1 MTTILT
7 PSHHPQLHS
16 PPVDDAL
23 LHHLILPTYKTLLQ
37 RKQTLNQ
44 IDHVSIVAM
53 GRLTIV
59 LAGAPEADRLDWS
72 TPNLLQTFQ
81 DSIAAFALLP
91 QQAKHAPPLSTASQ
105 DKSMLDMP
113 VWRSLS
119 LQRIHVPTG
128 FSQQHDLNIVNN
140 FPASADFLTT
150 AGISFEAASQGLS
163 QEDAAGHE
171 SRLLD
176 EWYEHS
182 LALHDDLVSSQLVPR
197 ESQDQHGGGSYG
209 DQPSPAGGTDYSK
222 SVSFTTSDEGDTTT
236 NLTADDD
243 ATIIVRTPLQPGR
256 QRGGARRAADHLS
269 DLEDIPPA
277 RYLESI
283 QPQTMTVTLIAGIIS
298 IAAPRTVET
307 RFGTTKTLIE
317 VLIGDET
324 KSGFSVTFWLSAAE
338 CGDSG
343 PGSGGPLAGLRA
355 QDVVL
360 MRNVA
365 LNVFRGKVYGG
376 SLPRG
381 MTGVYLLHR
390 GRRLDAGDDGGHY
403 SGADLVKAGKR
414 GAKLVHPQL
423 QKTKRVRDW
432 VLKFVGGGRPAGGDV
447 GATRRSERTRKGKK
461 RAAPRDWNQPPPLD
475 SP

>member
-1 MTTILT
+1 ME
-7 PSHHPQLHS
+7 
-16 PPVDDAL
+16 
-23 LHHLILPTYKTLLQ
+23 
-37 RKQTLNQ
+37 
-44 IDHVSIVAM
+44 
-53 GRLTIV
+53 RLTIV

-72 TPNLLQTFQ
+72 TAGLLQTFQ

-91 QQAKHAPPLSTASQ
+91 QQAKYAPPTSTASQ
-105 DKSMLDMP
+105 DRSLLEMP

-119 LQRIHVPTG
+119 LRRAHVPTG
-128 FSQQHDLNIVNN
+128 FSQQHDLNIVGH
-140 FPASADFLTT
+140 FPTSADFLTT

-163 QEDAAGHE
+163 QDEAAGHE

-182 LALHDDLVSSQLVPR
+182 LALHDDLASSQIVPR
-197 ESQDQHGGGSYG
+197 DSQDPHGGGGYG
-209 DQPSPAGGTDYSK
+209 DEPSSAGGTEYSK
-222 SVSFTTSDEGDTTT
+222 SVSFNTSDEGDTTT
-236 NLTADDD
+236 VLTADAD
-243 ATIIVRTPLQPGR
+243 ATIVVRTPLQPGR
-256 QRGGARRAADHLS
+256 RRGGAAGAADHLS

-338 CGDSG
+338 CGSG
-343 PGSGGPLAGLRA
+343 SDPPGGPLAGLRA

-365 LNVFRGKVYGG
+365 LNVFHGKVYGG

-390 GRRLDAGDDGGHY
+390 GRRLGVGDDGGHY
-403 SGADLVKAGKR
+403 SGADLAKAGRR
-414 GAKLVHPQL
+414 GARRLAHPQIE
-423 QKTKRVRDW
+423 KTGRVRDW
-432 VLKFVGGGRPAGGDV
+432 VLKFVGGGRPAGGGV
-447 GATRRSERTRKGKK
+447 GPTRRSARTRKGKQ

-475 SP
+475 SQ